1 MPHWWWVSPGF
12 DIGPGDIIIF
22 GRVRVLGSV
31 IVVLPGIGEIMKL
44 TVKVDWSVMNDEQN
58 GHDHLLWTTRGKFGL
73 AATSAGVHCQ
83 ATDRI
88 GERRIRLRHEYAR
101 LLR

>member
-1 MPHWWWVSPGF
+1 VPHWWWVSPGF

-44 TVKVDWSVMNDEQN
+44 TVKVD
-58 GHDHLLWTTRGKFGL
+58 HLLWTTRGKFGL